1 MRIFGYEI
9 TRTKAAPPVPV
20 YENRGWYRIF
30 ESFTGAWQQNV
41 TVDLVSVLSNPVVFA
56 CTTRIASDAASMP
69 MYLEQKSGNIWEEV
83 ENPAYSP
90 FLRRPNNFQTHV
102 QFKEAWFL
110 SKLFRGNTYMLK
122 ERDAR
127 GVVVAGYILHPERV
141 KPMIADD
148 GSVFYNLHADNMAG
162 GELPNDVMVPASE
175 IIHDR
180 YNCLY
185 HPLVGL
191 SPLYAAG
198 VAAMQGLAIQDSS
211 ANFFA
216 NKAIPAGVLTADG
229 AITQETADRLKETW
243 QSGYTGANAGK
254 VAVLGDGLKFEKLTQ
269 TAVESEV
276 IKQLGWTA
284 EAICAAYHMPP
295 FIAGFGPLPANSTV
309 ESVTSLYY
317 SLCLKDYVS
326 QFEACM
332 NEGLGLVG
340 PEASGKRVQLDEEFL
355 LRMDRTAKYKA
366 IGEGIRGGFL
376 TPNEGRAM
384 DNRPKINGGDT
395 VYLQEQDHALEA
407 LAKRDAGD
415 DPFGTK
421 AKTPAPAPAPANDNA
436 DRAAAYIATRKRMD
450 DLRRQR
456 KGVH

>member
-1 MRIFGYEI
+1 MRLFGYEI

-41 TVDLVSVLSNPVVFA
+41 TVDLVSVMSNPVVFA

-69 MYLEQKSGNIWEEV
+69 MYLEQKEGDIWAEV
-83 ENPAYSP
+83 ENAAYSP
-90 FLRRPNNFQTHV
+90 FLRKPNKFQTHV
-102 QFKEAWFL
+102 QFKESWFL

-127 GVVVAGYILHPERV
+127 GVVKAGYILHPERV

-162 GELPNDVMVPASE
+162 GELQVDVMVPASE

-216 NKAIPAGVLTADG
+216 NKAVPAGVLTADG
-229 AITQETADRLKETW
+229 AISDETAARLKTAW
-243 QSGYTGANAGK
+243 QDGYTGANAGK
-254 VAVLGDGLKFEKLTQ
+254 VAVLGDGLKFEAMTM
-269 TAVESEV
+269 TAQESDL

-317 SLCLKDYVS
+317 SLCLKDYVT

-332 NEGLGLVG
+332 NEGLDLVG
-340 PEASGKRVQLDEEFL
+340 PEASGKRVQLDEDTL
-355 LRMDRTAKYKA
+355 LRMDKTAMTKSLV
-366 IGEGIRGGFL
+366 EGVRGMIR
-376 TPNEGRAM
+376 TPNEARRAL
-384 DNRPKINGGDT
+384 NLPKVKGGDT
-395 VYLQEQDHALEA
+395 VLGQEQDHSLDWIAR
-407 LAKRDAGD
+407 RDAMEIQ
-415 DPFGTK
+415 PET
-421 AKTPAPAPAPANDNA
+421 APAPANDNA